1 VADFGHHLRHR
12 QLFDLGQAR
21 ISGVHQ
27 QDDAQYMAIDSRVHG
42 KLLFPE
48 CSANNAPFP
57 MAEASLSMPSLP
69 EAYQA
74 LASGRF
80 AEVLV
85 WSECVQATDTSALSW
100 KALRAVALSL
110 SQRPQE
116 ALPEYQWLCAHEPG
130 NPAHWSNLGNCL
142 CELDREHEALEPLQ
156 KAQLL
161 GATEIALHFG
171 LARAY
176 AADSQL
182 ELARRH
188 IETAITHDPDDIE
201 FMLLHLRILQ
211 AQDCWPE
218 ALRLAERLQNLPLAE
233 GQRIDLGYL
242 LFHGQWYDQAIAH
255 FSPPVI
261 DPDLAIDARIGLIMA
276 YERTNRII
284 QAEALQA
291 TMDESAVCHHPK
303 LLDNFLQ
310 MQAKM
315 AMRRKDYP
323 AARALSERILMAAHA
338 DPVLRLGLQFE
349 YAAALDKCGDHDA
362 AMTVL
367 QTAHALRRRLVN
379 RSHPA
384 LQDRIQAFTVLEQ
397 PAPHWNPAVHIHDAH
412 ADPVFVVGF
421 PRSGTTLLEQ
431 LLDAHPEL
439 VSFDEQPFLQNLLG
453 QIGGD
458 DEDVC
463 QLINSLTPE
472 QTASGRSAYFAEVA
486 GVVPTIDRQRAV
498 DKNPLNMVRLPL
510 LQNFFPRSRIILAV
524 RHPCDVVLSCYMQ
537 NFRAPAFA
545 LTFETLESTAHMYD
559 RVFAHWYAAAAA
571 LQLPV
576 LIWKY
581 EDLVANTE
589 GRARVLF
596 DFLQL
601 PWQDSLLAFT
611 ERAKDKGVIKT
622 PSYTQVV
629 QPVNARA
636 VGRWLAYE
644 AYFTP
649 AVMAH
654 LTPWIA
660 RFGY

>member
-1 VADFGHHLRHR
+1 
-12 QLFDLGQAR
+12 
-21 ISGVHQ
+21 
-27 QDDAQYMAIDSRVHG
+27 MT
-42 KLLFPE
+42 E
-48 CSANNAPFP
+48 APP
-57 MAEASLSMPSLP
+57 PVPSLP
-69 EAYQA
+69 DAYQA
-74 LASGRF
+74 LASGRT
-80 AEVLV
+80 AEVLA
-85 WSECVQATDTSALSW
+85 WAGRALAEDASALPW

-110 SQRPQE
+110 TQRPQE
-116 ALPEYQWLCAHEPG
+116 ALPEYQWLCAQEPG

-142 CELDREHEALEPLQ
+142 CELEREREALEPLQ
-156 KAQLL
+156 KALLL
-161 GATEIALHFG
+161 GATEPALHFG

-176 AADSQL
+176 AADGQL

-188 IETAITHDPDDIE
+188 IETAIARDPTDAE
-201 FMLLHLRILQ
+201 FPLLHLRILQ
-211 AQDCWPE
+211 AQDRWPE
-218 ALRLAERLQNLPLAE
+218 ALQLAGQLQVLPLSE

-242 LFHGQWYDQAIAH
+242 LFRGQWYAQAIAQ
-255 FSPPVI
+255 FSLPVA
-261 DPDLAIDARIGLIMA
+261 DPDLAIDARIGLVMA
-276 YERTNRII
+276 YERTNRMA

-291 TMDESAVCHHPK
+291 TLDEHAVSHHPK

-323 AARALSERILMAAHA
+323 AARALFERILSAAHA
-338 DPVLRLGLQFE
+338 DPVLKLGLQFE
-349 YAAALDKCGDHDA
+349 YAAALDKCGDPDA
-362 AMTVL
+362 AMVVL
-367 QTAHALRRRLVN
+367 QTAHAQRRGLTSRT
-379 RSHPA
+379 HPA
-384 LQDRIQAFTVLEQ
+384 LQDSTEAFAVLEQ
-397 PAPHWNPAVHIHDAH
+397 PVPPWNPAVHVTDVH

-439 VSFDEQPFLQNLLG
+439 VSFDEQPFLQHLVRRLG
-453 QIGGD
+453 ADGD
-458 DEDVC
+458 DVC
-463 QLINSLTPE
+463 EAINALSSAR
-472 QTASGRSAYFAEVA
+472 TAAERTAYFAEVA
-486 GVVPTIDRQRAV
+486 GVAPGAENQRAV

-545 LTFETLESTAHMYD
+545 LTFETLESTAQMYD
-559 RVFAHWYAAAAA
+559 RVFTHWYTAAGQ

-576 LIWKY
+576 LTWKY
-581 EDLVANTE
+581 EDLVADTE
-589 GRARVLF
+589 GRAHDLF

-611 ERAKDKGVIKT
+611 ERAKDKGAIKT

-629 QPVNARA
+629 EPVNARA
-636 VGRWLAYE
+636 VGRWQAYE

-654 LTPWIA
+654 LAPWIA